1 MRSIFAAVFAVAVFG
16 TPLAP
21 AMGQSATPRATAV
34 PLPTS
39 APASAQRQRLFV
51 QNFRAR
57 GGTCSQPATQF
68 CKGCQITC
76 GVGYLLQCSPGKDG
90 PKGGVDGPMG
100 CVQEAVCFCLPE

>member
-1 MRSIFAAVFAVAVFG
+1 MRSIFATVFAVAVFG
-16 TPLAP
+16 RRLWH
-21 AMGQSATPRATAV
+21 PRWSVSSPSRNRGTASNLR
-34 PLPTS
+34 PS
-39 APASAQRQRLFV
+39 RKRQRLFV